1 MSDTR
6 SESTSRAAAHP
17 MGARRPAE
25 AVADALAAAAAPA
38 ATPTAPPAPNV
49 EGASSAS
56 ATAGLRVHG
65 EAIVYRTVDVGYEV
79 DLGRAAELLASQGVE
94 RPRPTRGEA
103 QAIRIANPPV
113 MVGLGSERIEIA
125 GEPQT
130 IEIAARV
137 FDFGAI
143 SLSARL
149 KPAAPLRWNAFV
161 ALSRAVGACSW
172 TPLFD
177 RARER
182 LLAQIAPAIERPADA
197 MIAEDYVVFRIGRL
211 EDERERRVTPDVLAD
226 EDIAWLLVDE
236 SRPLSAWAR
245 REILSPRFSYFEDDL
260 AVLTWNA
267 ALVVEPVA
275 EDRDVQ
281 YVLEFANAQL
291 LELRYYD
298 AILDRELPRIYDEI
312 AAARRRF
319 HLLGRRYTRL
329 MSALQERVADATE
342 LVERVENSLKV
353 TDDVFLAR
361 VYAAAL
367 DVFRSKVWRKDIDRK
382 VKIVA
387 DTYGMLNAEAQAR
400 RSEVLEAIIVL
411 LIVAEIVIAT
421 WPR

>member
-1 MSDTR
+1 MDVEHTT
-6 SESTSRAAAHP
+6 ESPARAVP
-17 MGARRPAE
+17 DIR
-25 AVADALAAAAAPA
+25 
-38 ATPTAPPAPNV
+38 AT
-49 EGASSAS
+49 
-56 ATAGLRVHG
+56 G
-65 EAIVYRTVDVGYEV
+65 EVVVYRLYDMGYEI
-79 DLGRAAELLASQGVE
+79 DLERVVSLLEDRAPE
-94 RPRPTRGEA
+94 RARPTRGEA

-113 MVGLGSERIEIA
+113 MVGLGTETIEIA
-125 GEPQT
+125 GAEQT
-130 IEIAARV
+130 IEISARV

-143 SLSARL
+143 SLSARVR
-149 KPAAPLRWNAFV
+149 PAGPLRWNAFV
-161 ALSRAVGACSW
+161 GLARAVGACAW

-211 EDERERRVTPDVLAD
+211 EDERQRRVTPDALAD
-226 EDIAWLLVDE
+226 DDIAWLLVEE

-245 REILSPRFSYFEDDL
+245 REMLSPRFSYFEDDL

-267 ALVVEPVA
+267 ALVVEPAA

-361 VYAAAL
+361 IYAAAL
-367 DVFRSKVWRKDIDRK
+367 DVFRSRVWRKDIDRK

-387 DTYGMLNAEAQAR
+387 DTYGMLNAEAVAR
-400 RSEVLEAIIVL
+400 RSEVLETIIVL
-411 LIVAEIVIAT
+411 LIVVEIVIAA

>member
-1 MSDTR
+1 
-6 SESTSRAAAHP
+6 
-17 MGARRPAE
+17 
-25 AVADALAAAAAPA
+25 
-38 ATPTAPPAPNV
+38 
-49 EGASSAS
+49 
-56 ATAGLRVHG
+56 
-65 EAIVYRTVDVGYEV
+65 
-79 DLGRAAELLASQGVE
+79 
-94 RPRPTRGEA
+94 
-103 QAIRIANPPV
+103 
-113 MVGLGSERIEIA
+113 
-125 GEPQT
+125 
-130 IEIAARV
+130 
-137 FDFGAI
+137 
-143 SLSARL
+143 
-149 KPAAPLRWNAFV
+149 
-161 ALSRAVGACSW
+161 
-172 TPLFD
+172 LFD

-211 EDERERRVTPDVLAD
+211 EDERQRRVTPDALAD
-226 EDIAWLLVDE
+226 DDIAWLLVEE

-245 REILSPRFSYFEDDL
+245 REMLSPRFSYFEDDL

-267 ALVVEPVA
+267 ALVVEPAA

-361 VYAAAL
+361 IYAAAL
-367 DVFRSKVWRKDIDRK
+367 DVFRSRVWRKDIDRK

-387 DTYGMLNAEAQAR
+387 DTYGMLNAEAVAR
-400 RSEVLEAIIVL
+400 RSEVLETIIVL
-411 LIVAEIVIAT
+411 LIVVEIVIAA